1 MLGSSEKN
9 VTTFV
14 TSWVIPSSAAVL
26 SPNAHSRIA
35 STVLII
41 AFQILLGNSFK
52 KLTTPLN
59 ALFICSTRLLIMF
72 LNPSQLSYRSLNA
85 PANGFTRSNKSPCQL
100 LLTKL
105 ITLLNA
111 FGIVSVKNVT
121 IFSTAVPIAVLIASQ
136 TFTSASFVAINP
148 TIAATNVATN
158 VTTSIIGLAAIA
170 AFTNHCTAA
179 PAVAAA
185 LKLVNAATTAF
196 ITEATLKATKPA
208 PIPANT
214 LTIVSPLSAIQPSPS
229 RSVGRTAATISLAFS
244 TIFPKPVAIFSNAPL
259 KLPSVKS
266 VCSCPI
272 TSVIF
277 STAFVSGVLNFS

>member
-1 MLGSSEKN
+1 M
-9 VTTFV
+9 
-14 TSWVIPSSAAVL
+14 
-26 SPNAHSRIA
+26 
-35 STVLII
+35 
-41 AFQILLGNSFK
+41 
-52 KLTTPLN
+52 
-59 ALFICSTRLLIMF
+59 
-72 LNPSQLSYRSLNA
+72 
-85 PANGFTRSNKSPCQL
+85 
-100 LLTKL
+100 
-105 ITLLNA
+105 LNA

-121 IFSTAVPIAVLIASQ
+121 IFSTTVPIAVLIASQ
-136 TFTSASFVAINP
+136 TFTSAARASSFVAINP

-244 TIFPKPVAIFSNAPL
+244 TMFPKPVAIFSSAPL

-266 VCSCPI
+266 VCNCPI
-272 TSVIF
+272 TSVTF